1 MTRQSTDPKRV
12 LILGGGFAGL
22 AAALEFKGSRHQVT
36 LIDQNRWFEFL
47 PNIHELLSG
56 VKTPDLLRLPLDDSL
71 RQAGHNF
78 IRDTVT
84 SIDTDA
90 RTVSTQR
97 RKRPIG
103 YDVLIVTFGGVDA
116 TRGVQGV
123 VENALP
129 FKSVAQCKRIG
140 QRLSQLARRRKPGN
154 VVIVGGGLEGVEALG
169 EILRRYRGRMDVALL
184 EARERM
190 LPEAPAALDAHLREL
205 CAPYEVRF
213 EMEAP
218 VAKIEPK
225 AVMLRDGR
233 SLPSD
238 LTIWTGGPAPPA
250 LLAENGLAPPGA
262 WAPVGMTLQ
271 SKGQPEVFVAGDA
284 AELPT
289 PLARQAYHAMD
300 MGVCAARN
308 ADRLLAGRSLSAF
321 RPSSKPT
328 LISFGD
334 LTCFLVVGDR
344 ALAGPSLTAA
354 KEAVFEL
361 VMAQLETRACSSL
374 LPRVVRRADQAARE
388 LLWPTVSS
396 LEALRRQGRIS
407 LLSSH

>member
-154 VVIVGGGLEGVEALG
+154 VVIVGLG
-169 EILRRYRGRMDVALL
+169 R
-184 EARERM
+184 
-190 LPEAPAALDAHLREL
+190 
-205 CAPYEVRF
+205 
-213 EMEAP
+213 
-218 VAKIEPK
+218 
-225 AVMLRDGR
+225 
-233 SLPSD
+233 
-238 LTIWTGGPAPPA
+238 
-250 LLAENGLAPPGA
+250 
-262 WAPVGMTLQ
+262 
-271 SKGQPEVFVAGDA
+271 
-284 AELPT
+284 
-289 PLARQAYHAMD
+289 
-300 MGVCAARN
+300 
-308 ADRLLAGRSLSAF
+308 
-321 RPSSKPT
+321 
-328 LISFGD
+328 
-334 LTCFLVVGDR
+334 
-344 ALAGPSLTAA
+344 
-354 KEAVFEL
+354 
-361 VMAQLETRACSSL
+361 
-374 LPRVVRRADQAARE
+374 
-388 LLWPTVSS
+388 
-396 LEALRRQGRIS
+396 
-407 LLSSH
+407 